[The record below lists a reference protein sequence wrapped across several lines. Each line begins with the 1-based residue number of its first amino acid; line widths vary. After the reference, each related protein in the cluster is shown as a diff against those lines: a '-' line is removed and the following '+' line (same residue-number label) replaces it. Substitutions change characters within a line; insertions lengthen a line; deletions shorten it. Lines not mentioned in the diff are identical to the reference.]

1 MRVLIVTN
9 MYPDTARPYNGIFIA
24 EQLNAIKDMHKD
36 VDFDVCYIEGENKGK
51 IEYIKSMARVNNM
64 IYHNNYDLVHI
75 HFGLSGLY
83 MLWPFRKRIPTIVTF
98 HGSDIQPAGGNNIL
112 TIGISRLV
120 ARIANTCITLNA
132 DMDKMVRRYNSN
144 TFIIPC
150 AVDTNIFHPITHKH
164 SHRNT
169 RKIVFPCNHD
179 MKVKNYTLFRQT
191 LDIIRQEYNI
201 NCEEC
206 ELSGLSRQQVATL
219 FNNAD
224 LMLMTSRSEGSPQA
238 VKEALACNLPVVS
251 TPVGD
256 VEELLYNV
264 KNCFVADTHNAK
276 ELAKLA
282 VMSLSHSS
290 QYGMTGWEKIKDLQL
305 DEQSVADKI
314 YSIYEQSIH

>member
-1 MRVLIVTN
+1 

-51 IEYIKSMARVNNM
+51 TEYIKSIARVNSM
-64 IYHNNYDLVHI
+64 ICHNNYDLVHI

-83 MLWPFRKRIPTIVTF
+83 LLWPFRKRIPTIVTF

-120 ARIANTCITLNA
+120 ARIADTCITLNSN
-132 DMDKMVRRYNSN
+132 MDKMVRRYNSN

-150 AVDTNIFHPITHKH
+150 AVDTKIFHPTSHKH
-164 SHRNT
+164 SHCGT

-179 MKVKNYTLFRQT
+179 MKVKNYNLFRQT

-206 ELSGLSRQQVATL
+206 ELSCLSRQQVATL
-219 FNNAD
+219 FNDAD
-224 LMLMTSRSEGSPQA
+224 LMIMTSRSEGSPQA

-256 VEELLYNV
+256 VEELLHNV
-264 KNCFVADTHNAK
+264 KNCFVANTHNAK

-290 QYGMTGWEKIKDLQL
+290 QSGMTGWEKIMDLQL
-305 DEQSVADKI
+305 NEQSVADKI